1 MNNKIDWSKL
11 LNWQLLSGSH
21 EFPGPEGGTCINE
34 AAVVASGFEYREV
47 QSVDDLPECFSR
59 ILGGLALTIN
69 DEMGEDE
76 KANERRTRL
85 LSPFV
90 TRLAGSADT
99 PLIEE
104 QRLDVFVNAL
114 YHDILESVMNYEHCE
129 PVLRHARTIPDLKNV
144 AGLLAVVLWEK
155 APLMNTQGAS
165 DLAKALVTYDARG
178 YAGNYSSATAQV
190 IHSLINL
197 GGAVANVKGKS
208 VEDYWARVVDYLR
221 QAFELGNQ
229 ATPVDVNAVVERVK
243 EMRVRAQ
250 AATLTMEE
258 TVG

>member
-1 MNNKIDWSKL
+1 MNDKIDWSNL
-11 LNWQLLSGSH
+11 LSWRLLSGSH

-34 AAVVASGFEYREV
+34 AAVVASGFDYREV

-85 LSPFV
+85 LSPFI
-90 TRLAGSADT
+90 TRLAGSKDT
-99 PLIEE
+99 EQVEE
-104 QRLDVFVNAL
+104 QRLNVFVNTL
-114 YHDILESVMNYEHCE
+114 YHDILESVMNYDHCE
-129 PVLRHARTIPDLKNV
+129 PALRHARTILDLKNI
-144 AGLLAVVLWEK
+144 ASLLVVELWNK
-155 APLMNTQGAS
+155 APLMNNEDVS
-165 DLAKALVTYDARG
+165 DLARALLAYNDRG
-178 YAGNYSSATAQV
+178 YEGNYSSATAQV
-190 IHSLINL
+190 IHSLINI
-197 GGAVANVKGKS
+197 GGAVTNLKGRE

-229 ATPVDVNAVVERVK
+229 ATPVDVEAVVERVK
-243 EMRVRAQ
+243 TIRAQ
-250 AATLTMEE
+250 AQEAEAAKE